1 MVALAE
7 SRLVLYIM
15 AVANP
20 QSTRYREMGL
30 AATQRYG
37 YNSRSPEHT
46 PAARNAGNPILISAV
61 RLWTA
66 KPVAIPG
73 VFHCAF
79 GV

>member
-46 PAARNAGNPILISAV
+46 PQREMQ
-61 RLWTA
+61 
-66 KPVAIPG
+66 AIQS
-73 VFHCAF
+73 
-79 GV
+79 